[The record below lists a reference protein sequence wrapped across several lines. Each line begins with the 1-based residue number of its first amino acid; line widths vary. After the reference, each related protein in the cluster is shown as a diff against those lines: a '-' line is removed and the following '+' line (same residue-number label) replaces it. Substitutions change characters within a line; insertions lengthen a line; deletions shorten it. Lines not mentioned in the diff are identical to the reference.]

1 MGPKCTDVCPEGFFG
16 KGCAKICD
24 CRSHE
29 YVCDPVHGCIKQKCN
44 ALDGNCGNRIR
55 PEKLRSEGEHTNLA
69 VAIGIPLAIILI
81 LVAVLAIF
89 YCKRKMGHLK
99 SDLTYATYSSDAG
112 EPASVLDD
120 HHFNNPIYSYP
131 SLMHDATSLSLN
143 NSLSRTTNS
152 ETYYNL
158 DLDKSNLD
166 KMNSSKGNE
175 DENSDKGVNCGSDY
189 SSLDESTAN
198 KDFGYRNN
206 IYHAI
211 EEMKPYLVVKD
222 AICDSQE
229 KSEGDS
235 STYDQP
241 KYTPIVRVITNGE
254 NILTVV
260 DVPEKF
266 SKEA

>member
-1 MGPKCTDVCPEGFFG
+1 MGPKCTDACPEGFFG

-24 CRSHE
+24 CPSRE
-29 YVCDPVHGCIKQKCN
+29 YICDSVHGCVKQKCN
-44 ALDGNCGNRIR
+44 DIDGSCGNRIR
-55 PEKLRSEGEHTNLA
+55 HEKLTDEAEHTNLA

-81 LVAVLAIF
+81 IVSVLLIF
-89 YCKRKMGHLK
+89 YCKRKMSHLK
-99 SDLTYATYSSDAG
+99 SDLTYSSDAG

-131 SLMHDATSLSLN
+131 CLTHDAGNLSLN
-143 NSLSRTTNS
+143 NSLSRNTNS
-152 ETYYNL
+152 GTYCNL
-158 DLDKSNLD
+158 DLEKSNLD
-166 KMNSSKGNE
+166 KMISSKDNE
-175 DENSDKGVNCGSDY
+175 DENSEKDVNCGSDY

-211 EEMKPYLVVKD
+211 EEMKPYLIVKD
-222 AICDSQE
+222 SIYDSQE
-229 KSEGDS
+229 KTEGES
-235 STYDQP
+235 PTYDHP

-266 SKEA
+266 TKDT

>member
-1 MGPKCTDVCPEGFFG
+1 
-16 KGCAKICD
+16 
-24 CRSHE
+24 
-29 YVCDPVHGCIKQKCN
+29 
-44 ALDGNCGNRIR
+44 
-55 PEKLRSEGEHTNLA
+55 
-69 VAIGIPLAIILI
+69 
-81 LVAVLAIF
+81 
-89 YCKRKMGHLK
+89 MGHLK

-175 DENSDKGVNCGSDY
+175 DENSEKGMNCGSDY

-266 SKEA
+266 NKENWNFLFSHSR